1 MNAQEK
7 TEKKYNVAISRLFQ
21 IIIELNEAQQNQ
33 LLYHAEQLLVT
44 EKRRDIRRSCTIPV
58 NYAANDRVFSNQIT
72 NISANGLFIEN
83 QQHLTRGDEVIMA
96 FKLTDLD
103 KSLKLRGEIA
113 RASQAGIGVAFRNI
127 SPHIEE
133 MIRVIVNRKK

>member
-21 IIIELNEAQQNQ
+21 IIIELNEEQQNQ
-33 LLYHAEQLLVT
+33 LLCHAEQLLVT
-44 EKRRDIRRSCTIPV
+44 EKRRNIRRSCTIPV
-58 NYAANDRVFSNQIT
+58 NYAVNDRVFSNQIT
-72 NISANGLFIEN
+72 NISENGLFIEN
-83 QQHLTRGDEVIMA
+83 QQHLKRGDEVIMA
-96 FKLTDLD
+96 FKLKDLD
-103 KSLKLRGEIA
+103 KSIKLRGEIA

-133 MIRVIVNRKK
+133 IIRVIVNRKK